1 MATKDRKKLQ
11 HIHSSIADKQPT
23 PQSLEVGEIAVNNS
37 AKKEFLSIKN
47 SDDKVV
53 RFSSDSTIIDWI
65 EKKEV
70 MPYSGVVDNVHLDTN
85 RSNIEIKINQVAA
98 KNTPKYDKINGA
110 VDIDGQPVN
119 PSTDGGK
126 TDGAGIA
133 IDMSRYAM
141 IGANPSFSSVTVTH
155 QSNLSGTTNISNG
168 AGGEVLNMTTTNVNA
183 NDTNWTETIA
193 NKKSTVT
200 AEEDK
205 IGTLNESAT
214 TRTTTVGT
222 ENLTVSGTTT
232 EVHRGDVT
240 ITNSANVTATTNGTT
255 TETKVGNVTEN
266 NSANKQENTT
276 GTHKLYTTGDTCLQ
290 STADVN
296 VGGAANTNIGT
307 NCDDSVKANYV
318 NIKAK
323 SGITETANTVT
334 ISGTTSASI
343 SGATVN
349 VSGGSINEISTGK
362 TCITAGSDLNIGG
375 DANTNIGYNCAG
387 TGIANNTNIFA
398 STAVTINAPTTNI
411 TGDTYLS
418 GNTYFH
424 KTCTGLTNNE
434 IDAAFCEVL
443 SRGAVTMTKTTP
455 AATSEIL
462 ATYKLFQN
470 GSQIGEDINIPK
482 DHLLKDVSIV
492 YGKASGSSFTACTST
507 ASDCHWYIKLVWNV
521 FDPSTGHADDKTTYL
536 LADDFIKDIDD
547 KNPTGVAADSY
558 NNIAVNV
565 SYDGKQNWVSATT
578 TPTIHVSQN
587 IYADGNIS
595 GTNITASAAIRAN
608 NVSAST
614 ISATTFTGAMSKKLA
629 WAAGAFTADTTGY
642 NGSAD
647 KTITVP
653 TAISHLATRGKLTI
667 THNGLSDTYDPA
679 SDKSMALP
687 HSALSF
693 SYGSVSAKTGSD
705 SYNTSAA
712 KSITIP
718 TSIDD
723 LKNYNGTCVEIPHN
737 VCVTGTITSSGAI
750 YSSDRNLKE
759 NIMNVSREEINKAN
773 NVLAKSFNFKSD
785 ESKRKVYGVIAQ
797 EVQEAG
803 LDELVHTDDN
813 GNLGV
818 DYTSL
823 LLLKIAYLEDL
834 CGQMYGRILKLEDK
848 FKDE

>member
-608 NVSAST
+608 NVSANT
-614 ISATTFTGAMSKKLA
+614 ISANTRINTANLYATDTVSGTNVSAQTINATSTIKSPVISGTNINGVSINGTNISGTTVKGDTISGTNITASNKVTTNALDTNGNVNLSNIVTIDT
-629 WAAGAFTADTTGY
+629 AAGQ
-642 NGSAD
+642 
-647 KTITVP
+647 
-653 TAISHLATRGKLTI
+653 
-667 THNGLSDTYDPA
+667 
-679 SDKSMALP
+679 
-687 HSALSF
+687 
-693 SYGSVSAKTGSD
+693 
-705 SYNTSAA
+705 
-712 KSITIP
+712 
-718 TSIDD
+718 
-723 LKNYNGTCVEIPHN
+723 
-737 VCVTGTITSSGAI
+737 CVTVNRNLCVNGVVTAQQQI

-759 NIMNVSREEINKAN
+759 NISLVTDDEMDRVANINY
-773 NVLAKSFNFKSD
+773 KSYNFKND
-785 ESKRKVYGVIAQ
+785 ENKSKIYGVIAQ
-797 EVQEAG
+797 DVQDAG
-803 LDELVHTDDN
+803 LNELVYTNED
-813 GNLGV
+813 GNLAV

-823 LLLKIAYLEDL
+823 
-834 CGQMYGRILKLEDK
+834 MILKLAHLRKVNDNLVAYMSNVDYRIAQLEK
-848 FKDE
+848 RIKELEEKK